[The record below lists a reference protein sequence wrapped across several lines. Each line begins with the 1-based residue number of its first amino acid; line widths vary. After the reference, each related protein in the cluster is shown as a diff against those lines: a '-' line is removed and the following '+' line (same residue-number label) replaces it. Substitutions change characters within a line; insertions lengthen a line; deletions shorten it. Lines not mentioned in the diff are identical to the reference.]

1 MKEELVWKVGVTAHN
16 IHIMLSEVVHY
27 VEGSPDVYLDDQFL
41 RKTNIRL
48 QQWDLAGTDDYF
60 ACMKREEFANLR
72 PTAPLEPIRSYE
84 DVDYPDSDPPSHT
97 IDFERC
103 AYQIATFF
111 EEIHMRKVSTD
122 GYGIHWPKGLS
133 CWGARELYPYEKV
146 LHVGNR
152 NLPSVPF
159 TLEYAFYNDDK
170 PHQVVYAWHGDE
182 GRDGVIQRSEL
193 QILTRCMKGS
203 IAQQKL
209 CMHNIPVRF
218 IPTASPLRARVAD
231 TLQGTPTLH
240 PWG

>member
-1 MKEELVWKVGVTAHN
+1 MKEELVWKVGVTANN

-27 VEGSPDVYLDDQFL
+27 VEGSPDVYLDDKFL
-41 RKTNIRL
+41 RDTNIRL

-60 ACMKREEFANLR
+60 ACMEREEFANLR
-72 PTAPLEPIRSYE
+72 PTAPFEPIIMYE
-84 DVDYPDSDPPSHT
+84 DVAYPNTDPPHNVF
-97 IDFERC
+97 DFEEC
-103 AYQIATFF
+103 AYEIAIFF
-111 EEIHMRKVSTD
+111 EKLHVRKVSTD
-122 GYGIHWPKGLS
+122 GYGLRWREGLS
-133 CWGARELYPYEKV
+133 FWGARDLYPYEKS

-152 NLPSVPF
+152 MLPSVPF

-193 QILTRCMKGS
+193 QILMRCMKGS

-209 CMHNIPVRF
+209 CMHNIPVRS

-231 TLQGTPTLH
+231 NLQGTPTLH